1 MLKFIE
7 EKLSAFKTCFTRTA
21 TYRWFVVVIVG
32 LMTRTDFL
40 GVTSLIRCL
49 GIHPGRYESLL
60 YFFRSDAFSTKT
72 LKNTWFQAVLHDH
85 RLYKINSRT
94 LLLGDG
100 TKQPKEG
107 HYMPGVKKQFQE
119 SENSSKPPYFFG
131 HMYGGIGAVIN
142 QGSSFFC
149 IPLDMNIQDGL
160 KETDS

>member
-85 RLYKINSRT
+85 RLTPEPFFLAMAQSSQRKDIICPVSKNNFRNQKI
-94 LLLGDG
+94 LL
-100 TKQPKEG
+100 TP
-107 HYMPGVKKQFQE
+107 HT
-119 SENSSKPPYFFG
+119 S
-131 HMYGGIGAVIN
+131 
-142 QGSSFFC
+142 
-149 IPLDMNIQDGL
+149 LDICMVAL
-160 KETDS
+160 VLL

>member
-94 LLLGDG
+94 LLLGRMA
-100 TKQPKEG
+100 Q
-107 HYMPGVKKQFQE
+107 
-119 SENSSKPPYFFG
+119 SSQRRTLYARCQKTISGIRKFF
-131 HMYGGIGAVIN
+131 
-142 QGSSFFC
+142 
-149 IPLDMNIQDGL
+149 
-160 KETDS
+160 

>member
-60 YFFRSDAFSTKT
+60 YFFRSDAFSTRIHGFRLFFMTIGYIRLTPEPFFLAMAQSSQRKDIICPVS
-72 LKNTWFQAVLHDH
+72 KNNFRNQKILLNPHTSLDICMVALVL
-85 RLYKINSRT
+85 L
-94 LLLGDG
+94 
-100 TKQPKEG
+100 
-107 HYMPGVKKQFQE
+107 
-119 SENSSKPPYFFG
+119 
-131 HMYGGIGAVIN
+131 
-142 QGSSFFC
+142 
-149 IPLDMNIQDGL
+149 
-160 KETDS
+160 

>member
-100 TKQPKEG
+100 TK
-107 HYMPGVKKQFQE
+107 
-119 SENSSKPPYFFG
+119 
-131 HMYGGIGAVIN
+131 
-142 QGSSFFC
+142 
-149 IPLDMNIQDGL
+149 
-160 KETDS
+160 

>member
-100 TKQPKEG
+100 TKQPC
-107 HYMPGVKKQFQE
+107 PV
-119 SENSSKPPYFFG
+119 SKNNFR
-131 HMYGGIGAVIN
+131 N
-142 QGSSFFC
+142 QKILLNPHTS
-149 IPLDMNIQDGL
+149 LDICMVAL
-160 KETDS
+160 VLL